1 MGCILLFLDRDLI
14 DNLPYLCASLF
25 SVLPPS
31 LHQDIIN
38 YLCFYILPFTIT
50 RQGDPES
57 LVCQASASVSSV
69 IMFVFQYS
77 YSSAHH
83 CQLLEC
89 LMTLKHNVVK
99 DLLCVIA
106 YGTSS
111 SRSSAAKLLFYYWP
125 AFNAELFDRKVLLV
139 KFNSES
145 GRFSTCFQ
153 FLTEVLIFLDDLIP
167 FVCQRDSCTST
178 GNAEASKVCYDHNV
192 SILHSSESPPPL
204 YCCIEC
210 ANAIHREHP
219 TITFKDMIHPMQQVS
234 MICENKNCRSSDKS
248 AFSIC
253 FSAECI
259 SYNGNHPIRYCNQC
273 HLNRHNAKRG
283 VDHVSHRSLLPAW
296 QMDLECSGYM
306 IEAVVSLLR
315 ESKPLNLDLSRDTT
329 ATEGRTHDNISLEDR
344 QQLGKYGIWLL
355 VGRCSPTEDTPV
367 EILGRLLNM
376 LFHWFHI
383 TAYSNE
389 SGVESTLEKL
399 KIDHVCDWLKEIAQT
414 HNKVFISCL
423 LPHPPE
429 YSRVGGHWDTLASRT
444 QHLKEG
450 LQRLICLVPYEVI
463 TQDIWETVMPH
474 WMEAITNDVPE
485 KELPELKIVLRKILD
500 PLGFD
505 AKAMYN
511 FITIRFEK
519 TTAKVQMQA
528 LHWLQVLTRLEIL
541 IPLPQLFTMF
551 GDGVRI
557 MKHGVQH
564 EILKEKERAGKQTAK
579 EKELLGQP
587 APPRRSSICKST

>member
-1 MGCILLFLDRDLI
+1 MFGKAVLQCMGCILPFLDRDLI

-25 SVLPPS
+25 SVLPSP

-38 YLCFYILPFTIT
+38 YLCYYILPFTIT
-50 RQGDPES
+50 RQGDQES
-57 LVCQASASVSSV
+57 LICQSSASVSSV

-77 YSSAHH
+77 TNSAHH

-111 SRSSAAKLLFYYWP
+111 SRSVAAKLLFYYWP
-125 AFNAELFDRKVLLV
+125 TFNEHLFDRKVIMV
-139 KFNSES
+139 KFNN
-145 GRFSTCFQ
+145 
-153 FLTEVLIFLDDLIP
+153 DLIP
-167 FVCQRDSCTST
+167 FVCQRDQCTST

-192 SILHSSESPPPL
+192 SILHSNENPPPL

-210 ANAIHREHP
+210 ANAIHREHKS
-219 TITFKDMIHPMQQVS
+219 IMFKDMIHPMQQVS

-253 FSAECI
+253 FSTECI

-273 HLNRHNAKRG
+273 HSTRHNAKRG
-283 VDHVSHRSLLPAW
+283 VDHVFHRSLLPAW
-296 QMDLECSGYM
+296 QMDLESSGYM

-329 ATEGRTHDNISLEDR
+329 NTEGRTHDNISLEDR

-355 VGRCSPTEDTPV
+355 VGRCTPTVDTPI
-367 EILGRLLNM
+367 EIVGRLLNM

-383 TAYSNE
+383 TAYSTE

-399 KIDHVCDWLKEIAQT
+399 KMDHVCGWLRELSISHTKE
-414 HNKVFISCL
+414 FISCL

-450 LQRLICLVPYEVI
+450 LQRLICLVPYDVI
-463 TQDIWETVMPH
+463 TDEIWETVMPH

-500 PLGFD
+500 PMHND
-505 AKAMYN
+505 ATAMYN

-564 EILKEKERAGKQTAK
+564 EIMREKESRAGLKNVKEKD
-579 EKELLGQP
+579 LLSQP
-587 APPRRSSICKST
+587 APPRRSSICKFFFFN

>member
-1 MGCILLFLDRDLI
+1 MGCILPFLDKDLI

-25 SVLPPS
+25 SVGPAS

-38 YLCFYILPFTIT
+38 YLCYYILPFTIT
-50 RQGDPES
+50 RQADQES
-57 LVCQASASVSSV
+57 LICQASASVSSV

-77 YSSAHH
+77 SNPAHH
-83 CQLLEC
+83 CQILEC

-106 YGTSS
+106 YGTAS
-111 SRSSAAKLLFYYWP
+111 SRSVAAKLLFYYWP
-125 AFNAELFDRKVLLV
+125 AFNADLFDRKVLLV
-139 KFNSES
+139 KFNSE
-145 GRFSTCFQ
+145 
-153 FLTEVLIFLDDLIP
+153 FLPNFVLFFINPPPPFYSPDDLIP
-167 FVCQRDSCTST
+167 FVCQRDHCTST

-192 SILHSSESPPPL
+192 SILHSNENPPPL

-219 TITFKDMIHPMQQVS
+219 NITFKDMIHPMQQVS

-253 FSAECI
+253 FSTECI

-273 HLNRHNAKRG
+273 HSNRHNAKRG
-283 VDHVSHRSLLPAW
+283 VDHIFHRSLLPAW
-296 QMDLECSGYM
+296 QMDLECSNYM

-315 ESKPLNLDLSRDTT
+315 ESKPLNLDLSKDSSN
-329 ATEGRTHDNISLEDR
+329 TETRTHDNISLEDR
-344 QQLGKYGIWLL
+344 QMLGKYGIWLL
-355 VGRCSPTEDTPV
+355 VGRCTPTVDTPV

-383 TAYSNE
+383 TAYSSE
-389 SGVESTLEKL
+389 KGVESTLEKL
-399 KIDHVCDWLKEIAQT
+399 KIDHVCEWLKAISET
-414 HNKVFISCL
+414 HKKVFISCL

-429 YSRVGGHWDTLASRT
+429 YARVGGHWDTLASRT

-463 TQDIWETVMPH
+463 TQEIWETVMPH

-541 IPLPQLFTMF
+541 IPLPELFTMF

-557 MKHGVQH
+557 MKHGMQH
-564 EILKEKERAGKQTAK
+564 EIMKEKESKSGKQNSK
-579 EKELLGQP
+579 EKEMLGQP
-587 APPRRSSICKST
+587 APPRRSSICK

>member
-1 MGCILLFLDRDLI
+1 
-14 DNLPYLCASLF
+14 
-25 SVLPPS
+25 
-31 LHQDIIN
+31 
-38 YLCFYILPFTIT
+38 
-50 RQGDPES
+50 
-57 LVCQASASVSSV
+57 
-69 IMFVFQYS
+69 
-77 YSSAHH
+77 
-83 CQLLEC
+83 
-89 LMTLKHNVVK
+89 
-99 DLLCVIA
+99 
-106 YGTSS
+106 
-111 SRSSAAKLLFYYWP
+111 
-125 AFNAELFDRKVLLV
+125 
-139 KFNSES
+139 
-145 GRFSTCFQ
+145 
-153 FLTEVLIFLDDLIP
+153 
-167 FVCQRDSCTST
+167 
-178 GNAEASKVCYDHNV
+178 
-192 SILHSSESPPPL
+192 
-204 YCCIEC
+204 
-210 ANAIHREHP
+210 
-219 TITFKDMIHPMQQVS
+219 

-253 FSAECI
+253 FSSECI
-259 SYNGNHPIRYCNQC
+259 SYNGNHPIRYCHQC
-273 HLNRHNAKRG
+273 HTNRHNAKRG
-283 VDHVSHRSLLPAW
+283 VDHVYHRSLLPAW

-315 ESKPLNLDLSRDTT
+315 EAKPLNLDLSRDSS
-329 ATEGRTHDNISLEDR
+329 ATEARTHDNISLEER

-355 VGRCSPTEDTPV
+355 VGRCTPTVDTPI

-383 TAYSNE
+383 TAYSSE
-389 SGVESTLEKL
+389 GGVESTLEKL
-399 KIDHVCDWLKEIAQT
+399 KIDHVCGWLKEIAIT
-414 HNKVFISCL
+414 HNKEFISCL

-450 LQRLICLVPYEVI
+450 LQRLICLVPYDVI
-463 TQDIWETVMPH
+463 TQEIWETVMPH

-541 IPLPQLFTMF
+541 IPLQQLFGMF

-564 EILKEKERAGKQTAK
+564 ELMREKEIKAGIKNAK
-579 EKELLGQP
+579 EKELLAQP
-587 APPRRSSICKST
+587 APPRRSSICKKIYNLATTFCYFDISSAPVVEDESISDSAISDDEQTPASRPQTQFSTDSENNLTCCILMLDILLKQMELQDVDAHQGINTSVCENVCRLLKCMVTATAGTKIGSGNHVCSEKMECLICEASVMWHQLATKIVQFMAPRNPVRPPDVSTFVRNLNLATNIFSSPSQPPPVIETFDDEKIPDDKDHKRDRDVSFSMAALPIPLGPLGGLSSLAGLKIILKRESLHINEA